1 MEKEI
6 TRTIKFMDKKIVMKP
21 MEGKGLVET
30 WMTTPPPPIS
40 DIKKEFIKI
49 RGIIYYLNTSVDKSQ
64 TFSS

>member
-1 MEKEI
+1 
-6 TRTIKFMDKKIVMKP
+6 MDKKIVMKP

>member
-21 MEGKGLVET
+21 IEGKGLVET
-30 WMTTPPPPIS
+30 WMTTPSPLA

-49 RGIIYYLNTSVDKSQ
+49 RGVIYYLNTSVDNSQ
-64 TFSS
+64 TSHS

>member
-30 WMTTPPPPIS
+30 WMTTPSLLPN
-40 DIKKEFIKI
+40 IKKEFIKI
-49 RGIIYYLNTSVDKSQ
+49 RGVIYYLNTSVDKSQ
-64 TFSS
+64 TSHS